1 MATSPKPK
9 SSKLE
14 AFFKMVDDSIT
25 KEEFI
30 AAFDVLRAK
39 VANMEESNM
48 KDFKLMHESF
58 TVLSEKLNMDATLDV
73 AEVKA
78 EVMDLWQSQQDEIE
92 KRLFAIDAKVAA
104 IKEGTD
110 GNDGDTP
117 TDEQLVALIKPLVEM
132 ATPIIGEKGI
142 AQLAESFI
150 VNNLAKYGARIRDG
164 LELLPEGEKL
174 TPDAIEGLTLALE
187 AAAQRVGTRAG
198 WGAHPITIQ
207 QSGTTKTKNARSFN
221 FKGTG
226 APTIIQRPDGVTDLT
241 FSGGSGGGVVNTIVA
256 GSGIT
261 VNSTDPVNPI
271 ITATGG
277 GTGTVTSV
285 SSADTNATVATGTTT
300 PVITVVSAPK
310 LATARTIAG
319 ASFDGSANVTLPS
332 KFIVQGTVDAGLS
345 GAQFL
350 GALGTGIVKNTTTTG
365 VQSIAIAADFPTLN
379 QNTTGSAATLTTPRA
394 INGVNFDGSAA
405 ITVTAAAGT
414 LTGTTLNSTVVNS
427 SLTSVGTIATG
438 VWNGTGITVANGGT
452 GAATLTG
459 VLKGNGTSAITG
471 GAVLNDIGAPTGDF
485 SMNTHKITSV
495 TDPTAAQDA
504 ATKNYVDA
512 VAQGLS
518 AKGSVRLATAAA
530 LPANTYLSNV
540 ITITATGVLT
550 VDGSTVALNDR
561 ILVKDESAQLENGV
575 YVCTTAGSV
584 GVAAV
589 LTRSAD
595 MDTSAEF
602 PGAFVFVETGTVN
615 AAAGFVCTNSAPPTV
630 GTTAIVFTQF
640 SGAGEITAGNGL
652 SKSGNTL
659 SIDTSI
665 TVDKTTAQTLANKTL
680 TSPIM
685 TAPVLG
691 TPASGTLT
699 NATGLPISGL
709 VASTST
715 ALGVGSI
722 ELGNASD
729 TTLSRSAAGVLAV
742 EGVVVDTIS
751 ATNTLT
757 NKRITKRVLA
767 LSAGS
772 ATPAINTDSYDVV
785 HITAQS
791 AAITS
796 FTSSLTGTPVDGDS
810 LRISITD
817 NGTARALTWGSS
829 FESST
834 ATLPTTTVVST
845 RLDVGFFWNTET
857 SKWRCVASC

>member
-319 ASFDGSANVTLPS
+319 VSFDGTANISLNNNAITNGAGYTTNVGTVTSVSVVSANGL
-332 KFIVQGTVDAGLS
+332 AGS
-345 GAQFL
+345 VAT
-350 GALGTGIVKNTTTTG
+350 ATSTP
-365 VQSIAIAADFPTLN
+365 AI
-379 QNTTGSAATLTTPRA
+379 TLTTS
-394 INGVNFDGSAA
+394 I
-405 ITVTAAAGT
+405 
-414 LTGTTLNSTVVNS
+414 
-427 SLTSVGTIATG
+427 
-438 VWNGTGITVANGGT
+438 
-452 GAATLTG
+452 TG
-459 VLKGNGTSAITG
+459 VLKGNGTAISA
-471 GAVLNDIGAPTGDF
+471 
-485 SMNTHKITSV
+485 
-495 TDPTAAQDA
+495 
-504 ATKNYVDA
+504 A
-512 VAQGLS
+512 VAGTDYQIPLS
-518 AKGSVRLATAAA
+518 FVDNEVVSGSGTTYTLANTPIAGSVKVFGAGIRLT
-530 LPANTYLSNV
+530 NTVDYTISGAV
-540 ITITATGVLT
+540 ITITNGSYATGEVL
-550 VDGSTVALNDR
+550 VDYR
-561 ILVKDESAQLENGV
+561 K
-575 YVCTTAGSV
+575 
-584 GVAAV
+584 
-589 LTRSAD
+589 
-595 MDTSAEF
+595 
-602 PGAFVFVETGTVN
+602 
-615 AAAGFVCTNSAPPTV
+615 
-630 GTTAIVFTQF
+630 
-640 SGAGEITAGNGL
+640 
-652 SKSGNTL
+652 
-659 SIDTSI
+659 
-665 TVDKTTAQTLANKTL
+665 
-680 TSPIM
+680 
-685 TAPVLG
+685 
-691 TPASGTLT
+691 
-699 NATGLPISGL
+699 
-709 VASTST
+709 
-715 ALGVGSI
+715 
-722 ELGNASD
+722 
-729 TTLSRSAAGVLAV
+729 
-742 EGVVVDTIS
+742 
-751 ATNTLT
+751 
-757 NKRITKRVLA
+757 
-767 LSAGS
+767 
-772 ATPAINTDSYDVV
+772 
-785 HITAQS
+785 
-791 AAITS
+791 
-796 FTSSLTGTPVDGDS
+796 
-810 LRISITD
+810 
-817 NGTARALTWGSS
+817 
-829 FESST
+829 
-834 ATLPTTTVVST
+834 
-845 RLDVGFFWNTET
+845 
-857 SKWRCVASC
+857 

>member
-1 MATSPKPK
+1 MQNNPDRDKLRKIYEKLSTPEERVEDLIERFDAGEFNGHTPTTEELEGIILPLIPEPKVGPAP
-9 SSKLE
+9 SETYLTRLI
-14 AFFKMVDDSIT
+14 M
-25 KEEFI
+25 
-30 AAFDVLRAK
+30 
-39 VANMEESNM
+39 
-48 KDFKLMHESF
+48 KLMPAPRHGKNGSPDSGKEI
-58 TVLSEKLNMDATLDV
+58 VQKLKNLPDKERLSIFDLKDLQWLRDFIGKGKDAMNWSSAGFKVYTDTTLT
-73 AEVKA
+73 
-78 EVMDLWQSQQDEIE
+78 
-92 KRLFAIDAKVAA
+92 
-104 IKEGTD
+104 GD
-110 GNDGDTP
+110 G
-117 TDEQLVALIKPLVEM
+117 
-132 ATPIIGEKGI
+132 
-142 AQLAESFI
+142 
-150 VNNLAKYGARIRDG
+150 
-164 LELLPEGEKL
+164 
-174 TPDAIEGLTLALE
+174 
-187 AAAQRVGTRAG
+187 
-198 WGAHPITIQ
+198 
-207 QSGTTKTKNARSFN
+207 SFN
-221 FKGTG
+221 N
-226 APTIIQRPDGVTDLT
+226 PLH
-241 FSGGSGGGVVNTIVA
+241 SNSGSGGATAFTQLTDVPNSYV
-256 GSGIT
+256 GSGGKAVR
-261 VNSTDPVNPI
+261 VNAGENALEFF
-271 ITATGG
+271 TAA

-285 SSADTNATVATGTTT
+285 ASADGSVTVTNPTTT
-300 PVITVVSAPK
+300 VDLAVVKAPK
-310 LATARTIAG
+310 WTTARNLAG
-319 ASFDGSANVTLPS
+319 NSVDGSANVAFAN
-332 KFIVQGTVDAGLS
+332 KFIVQGTTDAGLS
-345 GAQFL
+345 AAQFL

-365 VQSIAIAADFPTLN
+365 VLSIAIAADFPTLN